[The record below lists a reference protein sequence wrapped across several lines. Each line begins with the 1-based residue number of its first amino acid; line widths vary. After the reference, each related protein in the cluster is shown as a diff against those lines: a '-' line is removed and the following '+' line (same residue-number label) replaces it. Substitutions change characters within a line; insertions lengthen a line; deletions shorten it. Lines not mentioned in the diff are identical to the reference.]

1 VTAGAYTLW
10 IQHKRNGTFLIV
22 NRQTGQW
29 GTQYD
34 PAQDVGRILMQ
45 MAPSPSHVEEL
56 TVVVRNL
63 GGNRGAIELA
73 WGQSVGTASFTASA
87 R

>member
-1 VTAGAYTLW
+1 
-10 IQHKRNGTFLIV
+10 V

-34 PAQDVGRILMQ
+34 PAQDVGRIPMQ
-45 MAPSPSHVEEL
+45 MAPLPTHVEEL

-63 GGNRGAIELA
+63 GGNRGAIEFA
-73 WGQSVGTASFTASA
+73 WGQSGASASFTAST